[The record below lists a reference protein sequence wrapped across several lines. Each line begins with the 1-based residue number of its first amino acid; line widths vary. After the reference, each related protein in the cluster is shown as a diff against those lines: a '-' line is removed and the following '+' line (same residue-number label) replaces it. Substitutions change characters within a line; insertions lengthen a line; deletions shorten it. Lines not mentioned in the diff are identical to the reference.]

1 MDTAANPALNPPKLC
16 AGPNDYPPGM
26 PQAPM
31 TLPPGMPGT
40 GKTSTIS
47 CLVQLLAGRGQSV
60 LLTAYTHSAVDNLLA
75 KLPGS
80 VDVVRYSRPS
90 QYRLPPNTAA
100 HFKSQI
106 GFLRLYSLPIRPFR
120 NTASF
125 SPIPRMAV
133 LGGTTL
139 YIIWGPQT
147 GHPLG
152 GSGTI
157 PLS

>member
-1 MDTAANPALNPPKLC
+1 
-16 AGPNDYPPGM
+16 
-26 PQAPM
+26 M

-106 GFLRLYSLPIRPFR
+106 VFFKVILPP
-120 NTASF
+120 NTAVSKYRQF
-125 SPIPRMAV
+125 FANTKNGGIGRDDSIHY
-133 LGGTTL
+133 LGCA
-139 YIIWGPQT
+139 PKT
-147 GHPLG
+147 GQLTP
-152 GSGTI
+152 
-157 PLS
+157 